1 MVALILET
9 LAVLLLAYIV
19 ICKKPIKIEFTINLN
34 NSYAHVGQES
44 VPALAKEDR
53 PDPFAMVSEEEKKY
67 YEESMN
73 MISVINRVLSGENI
87 EDIIPKKPEVRE

>member
-19 ICKKPIKIEFTINLN
+19 ICKKPIKIEFTVNVNHNTEI
-34 NSYAHVGQES
+34 GQVPLPVS
-44 VPALAKEDR
+44 VKTV
-53 PDPFAMVSEEEKKY
+53 PFGEISKEEKDY
-67 YEESMN
+67 YAESMN

-87 EDIIPKKPEVRE
+87 EDIVPKKPEVRD

>member
-19 ICKKPIKIEFTINLN
+19 ICKKPIKIEFTINVN
-34 NSYAHVGQES
+34 HHTDDNGQ
-44 VPALAKEDR
+44 VPLPVSAKI
-53 PDPFAMVSEEEKKY
+53 DPFAEISKEEKDY
-67 YEESMN
+67 YKESMN

-87 EDIIPKKPEVRE
+87 EDIVPKKPEGRD